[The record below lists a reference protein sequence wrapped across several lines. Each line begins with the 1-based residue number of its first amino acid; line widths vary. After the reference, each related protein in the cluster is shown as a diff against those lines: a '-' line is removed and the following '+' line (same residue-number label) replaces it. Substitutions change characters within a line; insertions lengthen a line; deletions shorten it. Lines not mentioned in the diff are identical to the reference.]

1 MLLLLLLLVHSYL
14 LAHLLDNVLKN
25 KNNKAR
31 KTLLPDP
38 YTHLAKI
45 ADSTVTHH
53 TDRLFVFRGVPQGN
67 VLEPLNFQT
76 SLFEKHFLK
85 SEGNLLCVSEFT
97 EGENTSITK
106 FRP

>member
-25 KNNKAR
+25 KNKKAR

-45 ADSTVTHH
+45 ADSTLVTHH
-53 TDRLFVFRGVPQGN
+53 TGRGPLFVFRGVPHGN

-76 SLFEKHFLK
+76 SL
-85 SEGNLLCVSEFT
+85 
-97 EGENTSITK
+97 
-106 FRP
+106 